1 VSLRAVFFDAGET
14 LLHPHPSFPELLS
27 ATLSEEGIDASPE
40 RIRAKVHV
48 LTDRFHRAAADG
60 ELWSTSE
67 ARSRAF
73 WGSVYSLLLGELG
86 VTMDDRLAARLYAT
100 FTDAANYRLF
110 PDVLPVLEDLRG
122 RGLTLGLV
130 SNFEAWLDGLLEH
143 LGIRTLLD
151 IRVISGEVGLEKPDP
166 EIFRMALARASVLPA
181 ASTYVGDNPYFDVE
195 PAVAVGM
202 RGILIDRRD
211 RHPGFPGDRIT
222 SLSDLP
228 AALEL
233 AS

>member
-1 VSLRAVFFDAGET
+1 VTLRAVFFDAGET

-27 ATLSEEGIDASPE
+27 ATLSQEGIDASPD
-40 RIRAKVHV
+40 RIREQVHV
-48 LTDRFHRAAADG
+48 LGDRFHRAATDG

-86 VTMDDRLAARLYAT
+86 VPMDNRLAGRLYAT

-110 PDVLPVLEDLRG
+110 PDVLPALEDLRG

-151 IRVISGEVGLEKPDP
+151 VRVISGAVGLEKPNP
-166 EIFRMALARASVLPA
+166 EIFRMALAEASVAPA
-181 ASTYVGDNPYFDVE
+181 ASAYVGDNPFFDVD
-195 PAVAVGM
+195 PALAVGM
-202 RGILIDRRD
+202 RGVLLDRRD
-211 RHPGFPGDRIT
+211 RHLDYAGDRIT
-222 SLSDLP
+222 SLAGLP
-228 AALEL
+228 AVLGI